1 MGRCVFEIFATL
13 ELSLVLID
21 GVFYFPWLPLGGGPL
36 QQIGFCFGS
45 AYVIAVLA
53 KMVRPP

>member
-21 GVFYFPWLPLGGGPL
+21 GVFDVAWLPLGGGPL
-36 QQIGFCFGS
+36 QQIGICLGT
-45 AYVIAVLA
+45 AHVIGVLA
-53 KMVRPP
+53 KVFRPP